1 MLISGDLNYLLDR
14 EIQKV
19 AFVPKPVLVRG
30 GCNSTNHSSFSK
42 SPLAAYVSDHQPQS
56 NDCMGGPGSVL
67 KQGGSSLSSFDDFEG
82 VMGVGRMEVSPGKM
96 GEGLFPMGMN
106 EP

>member
-19 AFVPKPVLVRG
+19 AFGAKAALVRG

-42 SPLAAYVSDHQPQS
+42 SPLAAYVSDCQPQS
-56 NDCMGGPGSVL
+56 NDFAGGAGS
-67 KQGGSSLSSFDDFEG
+67 
-82 VMGVGRMEVSPGKM
+82 
-96 GEGLFPMGMN
+96 GMK
-106 EP
+106 